1 VANIQVTVQLLARIL
16 IGKVEDLDRLDTI
29 LESVPVVQGDPNW
42 RCKSWIV
49 SAVEAIAKDGKAVGT
64 SILDWAKIEELG
76 RRTSRW
82 HRGGNAAVGDQK
94 LKAPQRHS
102 RGECQAGEYGIS
114 QSQSIILDPTTSVA

>member
-29 LESVPVVQGDPNW
+29 LESVPVIQGDPNW

-76 RRTSRW
+76 RRYVTEKT
-82 HRGGNAAVGDQK
+82 AAGRYNERS
-94 LKAPQRHS
+94 LLEGPR
-102 RGECQAGEYGIS
+102 
-114 QSQSIILDPTTSVA
+114 PTWGMLENKETVA